1 MFSNL
6 IESGSHAADFKRKGK
21 FFVGATAFYAVL
33 LAAAGV
39 GSVYAYNARLD
50 DADDEYEV
58 LALMRFAPAEARPE
72 AARREQ
78 PRAASNARETQAAS
92 RIEVS
97 VITPFR
103 GDRVASANA
112 RDIDARTPVRI
123 GPVDRDPATV
133 GGPAGTNYVGT
144 PGGGDGRDIG
154 PTVGDAPPP
163 PPPPA
168 RVTPT
173 PAPTPQKP
181 AGPLRLTSE
190 VITSKAVSKPAPA
203 YPTIAKAAGIQGS
216 VSVQILIDE
225 QGRVVSA
232 KASNG
237 NGMLMP
243 AAVQAAF
250 QARFS
255 PTLLNGRPVKVTGVI
270 IYNFVLNR

>member
-6 IESGSHAADFKRKGK
+6 IESGSHAADLKRKGK

-50 DADDEYEV
+50 GADNEYEV
-58 LALMRFAPAEARPE
+58 LALMRFAPVEARPE

-78 PRAASNARETQAAS
+78 PKAASNARETQTAS
-92 RIEVS
+92 RVEGS

-103 GDRVASANA
+103 GDRIASESA
-112 RDIDARTPVRI
+112 RDIGARTPFVI
-123 GPVDRDPATV
+123 GRVDRDPATV

-144 PGGGDGRDIG
+144 PGGGTDVG
-154 PTVGDAPPP
+154 PSVTDATT

-190 VITSKAVSKPAPA
+190 VITSKAISKPAPA
-203 YPTIAKAAGIQGS
+203 YPTVAKAAGIQGS

-237 NGMLMP
+237 SGMLMP
-243 AAVQAAF
+243 AAVQAAL

-270 IYNFVLNR
+270 TYNFVLNR